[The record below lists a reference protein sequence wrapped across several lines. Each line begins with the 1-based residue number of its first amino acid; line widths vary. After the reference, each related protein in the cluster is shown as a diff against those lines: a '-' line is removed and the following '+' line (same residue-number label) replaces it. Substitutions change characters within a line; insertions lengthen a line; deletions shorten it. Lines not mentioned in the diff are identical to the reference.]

1 MLSIGG
7 VTLGVRIDERW
18 AGAVRSS
25 APYRVAA
32 SVAAAIRGRREDTPV
47 PGTER
52 RTLDVASFPSAE
64 ARAIA
69 ERVNAHQW
77 YHSIEL
83 PCGVTTPGLTDHRS
97 QLAAYGLPDDMRGMR
112 ALDIATFDGFWAFEM
127 ERRGA
132 QVVAVDIPRV
142 HDADI
147 PLRTLEQLPRDEN
160 HATGGGFRLAHE
172 LLGSRVERREMS
184 VYAIEPDVLGTFD
197 VVFMSDLLLHLRDP
211 QRALER
217 AYSVVRDSGYAL
229 VAEPHNP
236 ALSVLEGVAVQQLV
250 GYDRYVWSIPSAE
263 LLRRMLNV
271 AGFGE
276 IEELSRFQLNYRG
289 TFPLE
294 KLVFRAYPWQ
304 RRLLSSEQRNGAAL
318 SVVR

>member
-7 VTLGVRIDERW
+7 VTFGVRIDDRW
-18 AGAVRSS
+18 
-25 APYRVAA
+25 
-32 SVAAAIRGRREDTPV
+32 AAAIRRSTPVRAAAGLAASLRGRRKPAVV

-52 RTLDVASFPSAE
+52 RTLDVASFRSDE

-69 ERVNAHQW
+69 ERVNAVQW
-77 YHSIEL
+77 YHSINL
-83 PCGVTTPGLTDHRS
+83 PHGVTTPGLTDHRP
-97 QLAAYGLPDDMRGMR
+97 QLASYGLPDDMRGMR

-132 QVVAVDIPRV
+132 DVVAVDIPRV

-147 PLRTLEQLPRDEN
+147 PLRTLEQLPPDEN
-160 HATGGGFRLAHE
+160 HPTGDGFRLAHE

-184 VYAIEPDVLGTFD
+184 VYDIEPDVLGSFD

-217 AYSVVRDSGYAL
+217 AYSVVRDTGYAL
-229 VAEPHNP
+229 IAEPHNP

-250 GYDRYVWSIPSAE
+250 GYDRYTWAIPSAE
-263 LLRRMLNV
+263 LLRSMLKV

-289 TFPLE
+289 VFPLE

-304 RRLLSSEQRNGAAL
+304 RRLLASAQESGEAL
-318 SVVR
+318 TAMR